1 MDRLTLT
8 CGCRGRPVREQVI
21 DAEPF
26 GMSMVGVQ
34 RVDLRRPFLD
44 DPHSRV
50 TVAVDPAL
58 VPLGQTEPTLQIEVV
73 QDMIQVVPA
82 QEQARTETV
91 HQTGHVFMNRNS
103 VAVQTC
109 EDRIKVGLT
118 RGGVSPGRIQGRSD
132 LHDRRDGFPERFLLG
147 LHQRQPGVD
156 AGGQPP
162 QLGLREPPF
171 FASKFRWID
180 ARISSRASAI
190 CNPGGWSGP
199 PWSLLRMPRTAA
211 Q

>member
-8 CGCRGRPVREQVI
+8 CGYRGRPVQEQVI
-21 DAEPF
+21 DAELF

-50 TVAVDPAL
+50 TVAVDPPL

-73 QDMIQVVPA
+73 QDVIQVVPA
-82 QEQARTETV
+82 QEQARTEAM
-91 HQTGHVFMNRNS
+91 HQSGHVVTRRIAI
-103 VAVQTC
+103 AVQAC
-109 EDRIKVGLT
+109 EDRVKVGRT
-118 RGGVSPGRIQGRSD
+118 RGGVTPGGIQGRSD
-132 LHDRRDGFPERFLLG
+132 LRDRLGVTPDRLLLG
-147 LHQRQPGVD
+147 LHHGQPRVD
-156 AGGQPP
+156 ARGQPP
-162 QLGLREPPF
+162 QLRLREPPF

-190 CNPGGWSGP
+190 CNPGG
-199 PWSLLRMPRTAA
+199 
-211 Q
+211 

>member
-50 TVAVDPAL
+50 TVAVDPPL

-73 QDMIQVVPA
+73 QDVIQVVPA
-82 QEQARTETV
+82 EEQARTETV
-91 HQTGHVFMNRNS
+91 HQTGHVFMNRNA

-118 RGGVSPGRIQGRSD
+118 RGGVTPGRIQGRSD
-132 LHDRRDGFPERFLLG
+132 LHDRRDGTPDRFLLG

-180 ARISSRASAI
+180 SWTSWRAAAI
-190 CNPGGWSGP
+190 RSPGGSSGP
-199 PWSLLRMPRTAA
+199 P
-211 Q
+211 